1 MDLKQNIDNT
11 NELKNKVKLAN
22 TRIKEIVIRG
32 GYDFKSLDKAPER
45 INKMLGQ
52 YNKVAFATLNQK
64 TDLRSLPTIKLN
76 CDFDVKEVM
85 IQIRT
90 KGKYCSSY
98 YINYQTLSCG
108 KHFNGSHTIALYDEQ
123 SNARQNIIVKLS
135 NNTVTF
141 EKPSAPAQETEIN
154 FINYVAIG

>member
-1 MDLKQNIDNT
+1 
-11 NELKNKVKLAN
+11 
-22 TRIKEIVIRG
+22 
-32 GYDFKSLDKAPER
+32 
-45 INKMLGQ
+45 MLGQ